1 MSCSNTS
8 ATRKELKCV
17 NLELKMFF
25 HWWTNLELVF
35 ILGAKVFD
43 VQVAPWHTGT
53 GLDPHRENPVE
64 TENSI
69 PPFALPTSLLSNPA
83 LGKSDVFSQEMWH
96 RFIFFRSSLGW
107 DIEAITLKLELAKSD
122 TMKYFRKIQNGRQI
136 MFQCDRGYSMIEG
149 PSGATCIAGLSHA
162 KDHYDDNF

>member
-25 HWWTNLELVF
+25 HWWTNLGLVF

-107 DIEAITLKLELAKSD
+107 DIEPITLKFELAKMIRWNISGKSRMAVRSCSNA
-122 TMKYFRKIQNGRQI
+122 TVATAWSKAHLGR
-136 MFQCDRGYSMIEG
+136 
-149 PSGATCIAGLSHA
+149 PA
-162 KDHYDDNF
+162 